1 MLHHVCCHPSGIAA
15 QPLQHRGRHRKLMGV
30 KCLHMCKHALSTWD
44 LMQPAVQY
52 DTTARS
58 KCRHCRTDQPY
69 LQIKMPHRHRRW
81 LVLHIL
87 CSAHDRPLQRQHLI
101 CPGRWLMTSCTSVR
115 VSMCE
120 DPCCRQQHA
129 LGLRSM
135 VRTQHPGDRD
145 ETPSSAATV
154 CNDIALSV
162 PYSFW
167 HGLSKEAFPH
177 PLSARFLPECSSSSR
192 RLSSTPAPGSAL
204 ACLPHLAGSSGSTT
218 S

>member
-1 MLHHVCCHPSGIAA
+1 
-15 QPLQHRGRHRKLMGV
+15 
-30 KCLHMCKHALSTWD
+30 MCKHALSTWD

-81 LVLHIL
+81 LVLRIL
-87 CSAHDRPLQRQHLI
+87 CSAHDRPLQRQHLV
-101 CPGRWLMTSCTSVR
+101 CPGWWLMTSCTSVR

-145 ETPSSAATV
+145 VTPSSAAVQRHCSV
-154 CNDIALSV
+154 CTLQFLAWSEQRSFPAPTERPLPVRRVQQFQQKVVIDTCAWLGIGLPSALSRQQRQ
-162 PYSFW
+162 
-167 HGLSKEAFPH
+167 HH
-177 PLSARFLPECSSSSR
+177 I
-192 RLSSTPAPGSAL
+192 LSSL
-204 ACLPHLAGSSGSTT
+204 Q
-218 S
+218 